1 MKIGIVTQKEFKLFK
16 EYPLLFSYEKEKYNL
31 IVGYSYA
38 KNLLPE
44 TTFLNPK
51 ISNKFWW
58 TYSDDEKPTDFN
70 KLTIKVLKDIIYD
83 IVNKTEY
90 KVVDPIINKITKEDI
105 KIFFEKKKLTF
116 YSRKDRMLFLYSN
129 DEIFGMDLEVF
140 KWMEWNIKEIIDFK
154 KLKPFI
160 IDDKYIELFGE
171 KYIKYIPLF
180 YEF

>member
-1 MKIGIVTQKEFKLFK
+1 MKIGIITQKEFKLFK
-16 EYPLLFSYEKEKYNL
+16 EYPLLFTYEKEKYNL
-31 IVGYSYA
+31 IIGYNYA
-38 KNLLPE
+38 KDLLPE
-44 TTFLNPK
+44 TTFLKSK
-51 ISNKFWW
+51 IKEGFWW

-70 KLTIKVLKDIIYD
+70 KLTIGILKEIILD

-90 KVVDPIINKITKEDI
+90 RVVDPLINKIGKEDI
-105 KIFFEKKKLTF
+105 KKFFEKKNLTF
-116 YSRKDRMLFLYSN
+116 YSRKDRMVFLYSN
-129 DEIFGMDLEVF
+129 DEIFGIDLEVF

-180 YEF
+180 Y